1 MLMNL
6 LDNAI
11 RHTPAGGQVDAAVFA
26 AAGRVEISVLDTGG
40 GVPAPERD
48 RIFERFVRLDASRQ
62 RPGGAGLGLPI
73 ARCIAEAHGGTLTLA
88 ESTPAGSRFLVS
100 LPRPGAV

>member
-11 RHTPAGGQVDAAVFA
+11 RHTPPGGRVDAVIQA
-26 AAGRVEISVLDTGG
+26 AAGQVEIEVVDTGT
-40 GVPAPERD
+40 GVPEAERG
-48 RIFERFVRLDASRQ
+48 RIFERFVRLDPSRQ

-100 LPRPGAV
+100 LPRDGA

>member
-1 MLMNL
+1 MNL

-11 RHTPAGGQVDAAVFA
+11 RHTPPGGQVDAAVHTA
-26 AAGRVEISVLDTGG
+26 PGQIEISVVDTGG
-40 GVPAPERD
+40 GVPAAEHD
-48 RIFERFVRLDASRQ
+48 RIFERFVRLDPSRQ

-73 ARCIAEAHGGTLTLA
+73 ARCIAEAHGGTLRLA

-100 LPRPGAV
+100 LPRDGG